1 MSEPPF
7 GFGLPGQPGDD
18 QEHGSGGASGSGSG
32 GSGTGGSGSGGG
44 SGPGSGGPGGPGG
57 PGQPGGP
64 GSPGDPMGPGG
75 PFGDPQQLA
84 DALRQVADA
93 MSYQGGPVNWDLAK
107 NTARQ
112 TIVAKGDPSVLD
124 NQRAAVVEAV
134 RLADLWLEDATSLPS
149 GIRTIKAWSRSEWV
163 EATMP
168 VWKTLCQPIAERAV
182 DTMGGMLSVSET
194 DLDELPPDLRSAM
207 AALTGGAGAGGL
219 GGLGLGGLS
228 EMMRRVGGMMVG
240 GQAGAA
246 VGTLAEDIIS
256 SSDIGLP
263 IGPEGTAALLPA
275 GVAAFG
281 AGLSVGEDEVR
292 LFVAMREAAH
302 HRLFSHVPWLRARLL
317 GAVEDYA
324 RGINVD
330 ADSLRDAM
338 QQIDLENPEAAISGA
353 ATFQPE
359 DTEEQKAALA
369 RLETLL
375 ALVEG
380 WVSTVVADAAHNR
393 LPEADAL
400 AEAIRRRRATGGP
413 AERTFATLVGLE
425 LRPRRLR
432 EAATMWR
439 ALTEARGA
447 DGRDALWAHPDLLP
461 TAEDFDDPDGFVRGR
476 PELDMSASDEESQA
490 GADAAGDPRSPGEA
504 DSTGEGG
511 PGEADSTD
519 GDQPPDHR
527 EPPQ

>member
-7 GFGLPGQPGDD
+7 GFGLPERPDDD
-18 QEHGSGGASGSGSG
+18 QERRSGGANSSESGESGTSGSDSG
-32 GSGTGGSGSGGG
+32 GSGTGGSGPGSGG
-44 SGPGSGGPGGPGG
+44 SGPGSGGSGPGPGG
-57 PGQPGGP
+57 PGA
-64 GSPGDPMGPGG
+64 

-84 DALRQVADA
+84 EMLRQVADA

-107 NTARQ
+107 NAARQ
-112 TIVAKGDPSVLD
+112 TIAAKGDPSVLD
-124 NQRAAVVEAV
+124 NERAAVVEAV
-134 RLADLWLEDATSLPS
+134 RLADLWLEDATALPS

-168 VWKTLCQPIAERAV
+168 VWQTLCQPIAERAV
-182 DTMGGMLSVSET
+182 DTMGGMLSVSEA
-194 DLDELPPDLRSAM
+194 DLDSLPPDLRSAM
-207 AALTGGAGAGGL
+207 TALTGGAGAGGL
-219 GGLGLGGLS
+219 GSLGLGGLG
-228 EMMRRVGGMMVG
+228 EMMRRIGGMMVG

-281 AGLSVGEDEVR
+281 SGLSVGEDEVR

-330 ADSLRDAM
+330 ADSLRDVM
-338 QQIDLENPEAAISGA
+338 QQFDLENPEAAMNEAMSGA

-359 DTEEQKAALA
+359 DTPEQKAALS

-380 WVSTVVADAAHNR
+380 WVATVVADAA
-393 LPEADAL
+393 
-400 AEAIRRRRATGGP
+400 
-413 AERTFATLVGLE
+413 
-425 LRPRRLR
+425 
-432 EAATMWR
+432 
-439 ALTEARGA
+439 
-447 DGRDALWAHPDLLP
+447 
-461 TAEDFDDPDGFVRGR
+461 
-476 PELDMSASDEESQA
+476 
-490 GADAAGDPRSPGEA
+490 
-504 DSTGEGG
+504 
-511 PGEADSTD
+511 
-519 GDQPPDHR
+519 
-527 EPPQ
+527 

>member
-1 MSEPPF
+1 MAMSEPPF
-7 GFGLPGQPGDD
+7 GFSLPGQPGDNP
-18 QEHGSGGASGSGSG
+18 EGGSGRSGGSG
-32 GSGTGGSGSGGG
+32 GSGAGGSG
-44 SGPGSGGPGGPGG
+44 GSGGPGGFGG
-57 PGQPGGP
+57 PL
-64 GSPGDPMGPGG
+64 GPGG

-84 DALRQVADA
+84 EAFRQIAEA
-93 MSYQGGPVNWDLAK
+93 MAYQGGPVNWDLAK

-112 TIVAKGDPSVLD
+112 TVAANGDPSVLD
-124 NQRAAVVEAV
+124 NQRTAVVDAV

-149 GIRTIKAWSRSEWV
+149 GIRSVKAWSRSEWV

-168 VWKTLCQPIAERAV
+168 VWQKLCQPIAERAV
-182 DTMGGMLSVSET
+182 DTMGGLFSVSEA
-194 DLDELPPDLRSAM
+194 DLEELPPDLR
-207 AALTGGAGAGGL
+207 ALIGGAGPGGL
-219 GGLGLGGLS
+219 GGLNLAGLS
-228 EMMRRVGGMMVG
+228 EMMRRMGGMMVG

-263 IGPEGTAALLPA
+263 LGPEGTAALLPA

-281 AGLSVGEDEVR
+281 SGLSVGEDEVR

-324 RGINVD
+324 RGIKVD

-338 QQIDLENPEAAISGA
+338 QQIDLENPEAALTGALSGA

-359 DTEEQKAALA
+359 DTDEQKAALA

-380 WVSTVVADAAHNR
+380 WVATVVADAARDR

-432 EAATMWR
+432 EAAAMWR
-439 ALTEARGA
+439 ALTEARGIGA
-447 DGRDALWAHPDLLP
+447 RDQIWEHPDLLP
-461 TAEDFDDPDGFVRGR
+461 TADDLDNPDGFVHGR
-476 PELDMSASDEESQA
+476 PELDISGLTSGDEAPEPRADGTGSGDA
-490 GADAAGDPRSPGEA
+490 TGRPGGEGADGGDRA
-504 DSTGEGG
+504 EG
-511 PGEADSTD
+511 
-519 GDQPPDHR
+519 GDQPEGG
-527 EPPQ
+527 EPGGGEPGGGPEGGG